1 MEQKTCRI
9 GCIGLGGRGRSM
21 LEMLLNVPGVTVPAV
36 CDLVEE
42 RVDEGIEI
50 VKQKANGEYKVHG
63 YTDYKVMFETE
74 DLDAVYIATTWI
86 THIPISIDAM
96 KAGLHVGLE
105 VGGAASVDECIR
117 LVRTTEET
125 GKFCML
131 MENCCYDRKEM
142 AVFNMV
148 KQGLFGEII
157 HCEGGY
163 RHDLRDEIV
172 LGREN
177 IHGRLSNFMR
187 RDGELYPTHEIGP
200 IAKLLGINR
209 GNRFVSLVSMSSK
222 SRGLNEWIKNNKGT
236 DYDLYGYDWACG
248 DITTTIIKCAN
259 GETITINHDCCLPRP
274 YSREYTVQ
282 GTKGLFKEAPDDTNG
297 VIYIEGVSEKPH
309 KWEDFNEKYR
319 SKYEHP
325 LWRDDDT
332 VNFVGGHGGM
342 DYLILASFAESV
354 QLDAKPPIDVY
365 DAATWMIITALSE
378 ESVAKGGAVVTF
390 PDFTDGRWIDRE
402 PYRRG
407 RFCLDE
413 ICDEFFEGENK

>member
-1 MEQKTCRI
+1 MEQKNCKI
-9 GCIGLGGRGRSM
+9 GCIGLSGRGSSM
-21 LEMLLNVPGVTVPAV
+21 MDMLLNVPGVIVPAI

-42 RVDEGIEI
+42 RVDKGLEI
-50 VKQKANGEYKVHG
+50 VKKKANGKYDVRG
-63 YTDYKVMFETE
+63 YSDYKVMLETE
-74 DLDAVYIATTWI
+74 DLDAVFIATTWI
-86 THIPISIDAM
+86 THIPLAIDAM
-96 KAGLHVGLE
+96 KSGCHVGLE
-105 VGGAASVDECIR
+105 VGGAASIDECYR
-117 LVRTTEET
+117 LVRTSEET

-142 AVFNMV
+142 AVFNMF

-157 HCEGGY
+157 HGEGGY

-177 IHGRLSNFMR
+177 IHGRLWNFMN

-200 IAKLLGINR
+200 LAKLMGINR

-236 DYDLYGYDWACG
+236 DYDLYGTDWACG

-259 GETITINHDCCLPRP
+259 GETIRINHDCCLPRP

-282 GTKGLFKEAPDDTNG
+282 GTKGIFKEAPDDSNG
-297 VIYIEGVSEKPH
+297 VIYLEGISETPH
-309 KWEDFNEKYR
+309 KWEDFNAKYR

-325 LWRDDDT
+325 LWKDDDT

-342 DYLILASFAESV
+342 DYLILAAFAESV
-354 QLDAKPPIDVY
+354 QLNAEPPIDVY
-365 DAATWMIITALSE
+365 DTATWMAITVLSE
-378 ESVAKGGAVVTF
+378 QSVAMGNAPVVF
-390 PDFTDGRWIDRE
+390 PDFTNGKWIDRE
-402 PYRRG
+402 PSRRG
-407 RFCLDE
+407 KFCLDE
-413 ICDEFFEGENK
+413 VCEEFFE

>member
-9 GCIGLGGRGRSM
+9 GCIGQGGRGRSM
-21 LEMLLNVPGVTVPAV
+21 MELLLDVPGVIVPAV

-42 RVDEGIEI
+42 RIDNAIKTV
-50 VKQKANGEYKVHG
+50 QKKNNNEYEVHG
-63 YTDYKVMFETE
+63 YSDYKVMLETE
-74 DLDAVYIATTWI
+74 DLDAVFVATTWI
-86 THIPISIDAM
+86 THIPVAIDAM
-96 KAGLHVGLE
+96 KAGLHVGME
-105 VGGAASVDECIR
+105 VGGAASIQECFD
-117 LVRTTEET
+117 LVKTSEET

-148 KQGLFGEII
+148 KQGLFGEVI

-177 IHGRLSNFMR
+177 IHGRVWNFMH

-200 IAKLLGINR
+200 IAKILDINR

-222 SRGLNEWIKNNKGT
+222 SKGLNEWIKNNKGT
-236 DYDLYGYDWACG
+236 DYDLYGTDWACG
-248 DITTTIIKCAN
+248 DITTTLIKCAN
-259 GETITINHDCCLPRP
+259 GETIRINHDCCLPRP
-274 YSREYTVQ
+274 YSREFTVQ
-282 GTKGLFKEAPDDTNG
+282 GTKGIFKEAPDDSNG
-297 VIYIEGVSEKPH
+297 TIYLEGISEQPH

-319 SKYEHP
+319 AKYEHP

-342 DYLILASFAESV
+342 DYLILAAFAESV
-354 QLDAKPPIDVY
+354 QLDAEPPIDVY
-365 DAATWMIITALSE
+365 DTATWMAITALSE
-378 ESVAKGGAVVTF
+378 QSVALGGSAVAF
-390 PDFTDGRWIDRE
+390 PDFTNGKWIDRA
-402 PYRRG
+402 PSRRG
-407 RFCLDE
+407 KFCLE
-413 ICDEFFEGENK
+413 TICDEFFEGENE